1 MQDFERY
8 VKSNYHVQGAA
19 ACSVTYT
26 YSYKLSD
33 DKASKRMI
41 INHTI
46 KMNLT
51 FLDGGGKQ
59 LSTAKL
65 MVINDSLAKI
75 SEKECKTISP
85 AEVTN
90 KFRIAK
96 PEIARQLIKV
106 KQDKINSLQHTVNLL
121 TSYST
126 FGGCPTFRLDSG
138 AGNDII
144 PQQMKGTLQLQAP
157 DTPQISRS
165 KTTFDM

>member
-19 ACSVTYT
+19 ACSVTYS
-26 YSYKLSD
+26 YNYKLSE

-65 MVINDSLAKI
+65 MFINDSLAKI

-121 TSYST
+121 TSYS
-126 FGGCPTFRLDSG
+126 G

-144 PQQMKGTLQLQAP
+144 PQQMKGTLQLNIGSSEVGSSP
-157 DTPQISRS
+157 RS